1 MLKIKQSENGY
12 WISENWTYLDTY
24 KATIYKRIT
33 FDEFDKGFWF
43 RDYEE
48 REWLGNNP
56 FSKSE
61 CQRYWLENEKMFVEI
76 CVFEREETEFMIHK
90 VITDKYENAKDLIKD
105 LLDLDELYNS
115 IIKTFEEYIDE
126 IKLEEADLLEKGA
139 EE

>member
-12 WISENWTYLDTY
+12 WISKNWNYLDTY
-24 KATIYKRIT
+24 EATINKRIT
-33 FDEFDKGFWF
+33 FDKFDKDFWF

-56 FSKSE
+56 FSKSG

-76 CVFEREETEFMIHK
+76 CVFEREETEFIIHK

-126 IKLEEADLLEKGA
+126 IKLEEADLVEKVEG
-139 EE
+139 